1 MFTNDLQHEKLNTI
15 AAFST
20 LNKQQETLHIEYIL
34 FLLTFQIFFH
44 YLLFIYLFYVR
55 YRAAKV
61 NTLILS
67 ID

>member
-34 FLLTFQIFFH
+34 FLLTFQIFSTIC
-44 YLLFIYLFYVR
+44 YLYIYFMYVIGLL
-55 YRAAKV
+55 KL
-61 NTLILS
+61 TH
-67 ID
+67 